1 MDATVEKELF
11 LKIIKKASKEG
22 VKQGLIKGEIQG
34 HVAEG
39 LADQYAFTYELLS
52 KGNKIT
58 PEKLAVALFEK
69 GIGIAKISGGGSNY
83 QCGISVALVGIG
95 FFKAFRS
102 ATAAAASGGTLTP
115 LLLWEV
121 ADLMDRV
128 YKMDTKCGIS
138 EAVQKEAMERATP
151 AYMWFEQGI
160 IKWIGS
166 QMISPSGF

>member
-22 VKQGLIKGEIQG
+22 VRQGLIKGEIQV
-34 HVAEG
+34 HVVEG
-39 LADQYAFTYELLS
+39 LADQYAFTYELLL
-52 KGNKIT
+52 KGNKIM

-69 GIGIAKISGGGSNY
+69 GIGIAKIGGGGSEY
-83 QCGISVALVGIG
+83 QCGISVALVSIG
-95 FFKAFRS
+95 FFKALRS
-102 ATAAAASGGTLTP
+102 AAAAAASGGTLTP

-128 YKMDTKCGIS
+128 YKMDNICGIS
-138 EAVQKEAMERATP
+138 EAVQKEVVNRTTP

-166 QMISPSGF
+166 QTISHSGF

>member
-1 MDATVEKELF
+1 MDPAVEKEIF

-22 VKQGLIKGEIQG
+22 VKQGLTQGEIPA
-34 HVAEG
+34 HVADG
-39 LADQYAFTYELLS
+39 IADQYAFTYELLA
-52 KGNKIT
+52 KGYKIT
-58 PEKLAVALFEK
+58 PEKLTIALAEA
-69 GIGIAKISGGGSNY
+69 GLGIAKLPGGGAEY

-102 ATAAAASGGTLTP
+102 AVAATASGGALTP

-121 ADLMDRV
+121 GDLMDRV

-138 EAVQKEAMERATP
+138 EAVQKEAMERTTP

-160 IKWIGS
+160 IQWIGS
-166 QMISPSGF
+166 QTVHASGF